1 MNESEKPTPQDRR
14 SKAMQARIIRATI
27 TCLDRLGYAETT
39 FARIQAKAGV
49 SRGAITHH
57 FPTRQALVA
66 ATAMELLANALGP
79 VERRAKTAGAP
90 EPVRDLITRAWG
102 QVVNSAGGR
111 AMVEILVA
119 CRSDKELYHL
129 LRARLQDW
137 DAQSRASITR
147 AYRGAGPEPDD
158 AELLW
163 SMTRNFLRGLVLHE
177 KFVSDPAY
185 LARMV
190 ERFADLM
197 ESQLIPLPAKDM
209 P

>member
-14 SKAMQARIIRATI
+14 SKATQTRIIRATI

-39 FARIQAKAGV
+39 FARIQARAGV

-79 VERRAKTAGAP
+79 VERRATSADRP
-90 EPVRDLITRAWG
+90 EPVRDLITRAWD

-119 CRSDKELYHL
+119 CRTDKELYRL
-129 LRARLQDW
+129 LEQRLHDW
-137 DAQSRASITR
+137 DAQSRASITH
-147 AYRGAGPEPDD
+147 AYRGAGVDPDD

-177 KFVSDPAY
+177 KFVSDTAY

-190 ERFADLM
+190 ARFADLM
-197 ESQLIPLPAKDM
+197 ETQLVALPAKDM

>member
-1 MNESEKPTPQDRR
+1 MSDSDKPTPQDQR
-14 SKAMQARIIRATI
+14 SKAMQARIVRATI

-79 VERRAKTAGAP
+79 VERRAASADQP
-90 EPVRDLITRAWG
+90 EPVRALITRAWG

-119 CRSDKELYHL
+119 CRTDKELYHL
-129 LRARLQDW
+129 LEQRLHDW
-137 DAQSRASITR
+137 DAQSRGSINR
-147 AYRGAGPEPDD
+147 AYRGSGKDPDD

-163 SMTRNFLRGLVLHE
+163 SMTRNFLRGLVLHD

-190 ERFADLM
+190 DRFAGLM
-197 ESQLIPLPAKDM
+197 ETQLIPLPAKDM